1 MDRPSKACLSRHELS
16 VLQQLS
22 FDPRHPVLDAHRQ
35 LLLSMKLIKHD
46 AGRLSLT
53 GEGRQRLK
61 REQPTNWTPVY
72 RPWGLP
78 TKA

>member
-1 MDRPSKACLSRHELS
+1 MGRPSKALLSPHELAA
-16 VLQQLS
+16 LHQLS
-22 FDPRHPVLDAHRQ
+22 VGPRQPVSDAHRR
-35 LLLSMKLIKHD
+35 LLLSMKLIELN

-53 GEGRQRLK
+53 GEGRERLE
-61 REQPTNWTPVY
+61 RGQPANWTPVY